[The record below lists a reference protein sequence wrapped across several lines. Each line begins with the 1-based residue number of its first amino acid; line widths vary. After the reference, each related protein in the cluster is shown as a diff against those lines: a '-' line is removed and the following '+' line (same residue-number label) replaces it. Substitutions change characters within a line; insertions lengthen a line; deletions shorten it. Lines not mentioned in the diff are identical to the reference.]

1 MPVGSKM
8 RKIELLGAFE
18 IQGESEAPNRDG
30 LILGSRRMQ
39 LGFVLETSRE
49 SIEQIVQV
57 ASSRPGLPR
66 RLTQSIGPLLR
77 TLGREILRVELMPL
91 PIDDEDDEEEGYG
104 AYVQGFLVFRQ
115 PGWGSHKLPVTATEA
130 IQISLYN
137 NIPLQAHLELLKM
150 NVSNLLTEIDAMT
163 VEHQKETKKFRRFV
177 DSVTAT
183 DFAKFYEARG
193 DRNPDEE
200 G

>member
-1 MPVGSKM
+1 MASKL
-8 RKIELLGAFE
+8 RKVELLGAFE
-18 IQGESEAPNRDG
+18 IQTESEGANRDG

-66 RLTQSIGPLLR
+66 RLTQSIGSLLR
-77 TLGREILRVELMPL
+77 GLGQELVRVELV
-91 PIDDEDDEEEGYG
+91 PIPIEDEAEEEEGYG
-104 AYVQGFLVFRQ
+104 AYVQGYLVFRQ

-130 IQISLYN
+130 IQISIYHG
-137 NIPLQAHLELLKM
+137 IPLQAHLDLLKM
-150 NVSNLLTEIDAMT
+150 NVANLLTEIDAMT

-183 DFAKFYEARG
+183 DFAKFYEKRG
-193 DRNPDEE
+193 DKNPEE
-200 G
+200 DG